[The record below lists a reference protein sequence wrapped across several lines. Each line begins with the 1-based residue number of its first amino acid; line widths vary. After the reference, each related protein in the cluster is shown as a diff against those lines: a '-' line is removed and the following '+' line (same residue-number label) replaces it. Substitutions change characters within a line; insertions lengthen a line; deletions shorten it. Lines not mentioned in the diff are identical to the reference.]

1 MIDIVCAT
9 ANAHKV
15 AEMETLLGG
24 LVRLVPRP
32 ATLGEVDET
41 SDTLEGNALLKAR
54 AVCAHTGCAAL
65 ADDTGLEVSALDG
78 RPGVRSARYAGAD
91 ADDGQNRQKLLTD
104 LREVSARSARF
115 RTVLA
120 LVYPDGREQLVEGV
134 CKGVI
139 ATHERGTT
147 GFGYDSV
154 FIPDDG
160 DGRTFAEMGIGAKNA
175 ISHRARAI
183 KALRV
188 LLSTP

>member
-15 AEMETLLGG
+15 AEIEALLGG

-32 ATLGEVDET
+32 TTLGEVDET

-54 AVCAHTGCAAL
+54 AVCAHTGRAAL
-65 ADDTGLEVSALDG
+65 ADDTGLEVGALDG
-78 RPGVRSARYAGAD
+78 RPGVHSARYAGVD
-91 ADDGQNRQKLLTD
+91 ADDGRNREKLLEE
-104 LREVSARSARF
+104 LRAATVRVARF

-120 LVYPDGREQLVEGV
+120 LVHPDGREQLVEGV
-134 CKGVI
+134 CEGLI
-139 ATHERGTT
+139 ATEERGTT

-154 FIPDDG
+154 FIPNDG
-160 DGRTFAEMGIGAKNA
+160 DGRTFAEMGPDAKNA
-175 ISHRARAI
+175 MSHRARAI

>member
-15 AEMETLLGG
+15 TEMETLLGR

-32 ATLGEVDET
+32 PTLGEVDET

-54 AVCAHTGCAAL
+54 AVCAHTGRAAL

-78 RPGVRSARYAGAD
+78 RPGVQSARFAGVN
-91 ADDGQNRQKLLTD
+91 ADDARNRAKLLAELGEATV
-104 LREVSARSARF
+104 RTARF

-120 LVYPDGREQLVEGV
+120 LVHPDGQEHLVEGV
-134 CKGVI
+134 CEGEI
-139 ATHERGTT
+139 ATEERGTT

-154 FIPDDG
+154 FIPNDG
-160 DGRTFAEMGIGAKNA
+160 NGETFAEMGPEAKNA

-183 KALRV
+183 SALRV